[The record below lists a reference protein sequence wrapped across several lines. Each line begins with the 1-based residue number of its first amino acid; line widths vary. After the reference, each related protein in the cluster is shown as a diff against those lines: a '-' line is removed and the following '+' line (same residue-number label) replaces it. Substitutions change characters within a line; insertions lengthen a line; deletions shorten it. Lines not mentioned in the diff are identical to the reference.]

1 MLNIDQATLKATI
14 HRTGKL
20 VRSGRATEAEALLL
34 DRAQRVRDYL
44 WSRQDRGQPKQPIN
58 GWWNLPIAAHM
69 WAADVRQT
77 KAI

>member
-1 MLNIDQATLKATI
+1 MLKIDSEKLKAVI
-14 HRTGKL
+14 RKTGKL

-34 DRAQRVRDYL
+34 DRTQRVRDYL
-44 WSRQDRGQPKQPIN
+44 WSRQDRGQPKQPMN

-69 WAADVRQT
+69 WAADARQI